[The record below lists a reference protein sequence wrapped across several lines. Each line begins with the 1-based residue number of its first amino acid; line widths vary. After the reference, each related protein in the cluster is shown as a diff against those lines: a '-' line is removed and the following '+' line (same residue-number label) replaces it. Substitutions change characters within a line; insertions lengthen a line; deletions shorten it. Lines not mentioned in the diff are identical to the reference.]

1 MARGNK
7 SSEGRAARS
16 ESNQY
21 GSSDFTSRERASQG
35 GPAVTTS
42 IVERDFRIIKKNN
55 DGSTGGWTP
64 KSAGKEARSLAISY
78 IKEAYKERSKY
89 ADAMNG
95 EVPDSP
101 YVMDA
106 LDALQKSGT
115 KWILEN
121 RQPSG
126 QESKEYVDIIKRA
139 IEAVDYQTKQD
150 IRDMLG

>member
-16 ESNQY
+16 EANQY

-35 GPAVTTS
+35 GRNVNEDTIS
-42 IVERDFRIIKKNN
+42 RDFRGIAKNN
-55 DGSTGGWTP
+55 ASYQYTDP
-64 KSAGKEARSLAISY
+64 KGEEREARDNAIFH
-78 IKEAYKERSKY
+78 IKEAYKERSKF
-89 ADAMNG
+89 AGAMNG

-106 LDALQKSGT
+106 IDALESMGT
-115 KWILEN
+115 KWIKEG
-121 RQPSG
+121 RGPSG
-126 QESKEYVDIIKRA
+126 REAKEYMDIIKRA
-139 IEAVDYQTKQD
+139 IEAVDYQTNRD